1 MHLIDW
7 IIVIVPVV
15 SILWLAVY
23 SRRFVRGVVDFLAA
37 GRVAGRY
44 VLSAGD
50 MTSSLGIITLVA
62 LVESKYQ
69 VGYALTFWEY
79 LTVPVGIIMGLTGY
93 CTYRFRETRSLSIG
107 QFLEMR
113 YNRSF
118 RIVAASL
125 RTLSEMLTNAI
136 GPAIAANFFIYF
148 LGLPHRVMIFGLALP
163 TFALLV
169 GFVLCLCLVVI
180 WPGGRISLLIT
191 DAFQGLISYP
201 IFVIIAGYI
210 FLHFGWNDVIAPVM
224 IDRVDGENFINPFDI
239 DKLRDFNIFS
249 LVVTIIGSILNR
261 ASWIGNDTSNC
272 GRTPHE
278 QKMAGILGTWRT
290 LYSNLMLLL
299 VAVMI
304 ISLMTHQKFA
314 NQAHDIRHQL
324 TQRVAEESVAD
335 PALRARLDTDVAAI
349 PVLHHRIG
357 IDAPLSSQDNIDTP
371 YMDTAR
377 QTLGSTPEGNRQ
389 FQKFRTLYHQM
400 MLPVALKNLLP
411 VGLMGLFCLL
421 MVMLMLS
428 TDDSRVFNASS
439 TIVQDIIMPLR
450 QKSFTSDQHLL
461 TLRLCSAS
469 VCIFF
474 FVVSLFFVQL
484 DYINM
489 FITIMTAMW
498 LGGAGPIMIFGL
510 YSRFGTTTGAF
521 CSLIFGSGL
530 SIVGLFVQR
539 NWADT
544 LYPWMHT
551 RGLDVPSGRF
561 LETVSM
567 PFHPYVVWQMDP
579 VKFPINSYELYFMS
593 MISGIVAYVVGS
605 WLTYKQPYNLD
616 RMLHRGIYDVAG
628 EKKREPFIWSIGNVA
643 RKLVGITPEYT
654 RGDKII
660 AWSVVGYAIVYKF
673 SLCFLGVLIW
683 NLISPWPV
691 EWWSTYFFV
700 TSLCVTGGIGIVS
713 TFWFLIGG
721 VIDMKRLFKDLESR
735 VDNPLDNGRVDG
747 HVSVVDKA
755 LFEEKTHEKQDD
767 RPVHPSIPSA

>member
-1 MHLIDW
+1 MHWLDWLI
-7 IIVIVPVV
+7 VLVPVV
-15 SILWLAVY
+15 LILWLAVH
-23 SRRFVRGVVDFLAA
+23 SRKYVRGVVDFLAA

-50 MTSSLGIITLVA
+50 MTSGLGVIALVA

-69 VGYALTFWEY
+69 VGYALSFWEY
-79 LTVPVGIIMGLTGY
+79 LTIPVGIVMSLTGY
-93 CTYRFRETRSLSIG
+93 CVYRFRATRSLSIG

-113 YNRSF
+113 YSRSF

-148 LGLPHRVMIFGLALP
+148 LGLPHKIMIFGLALP
-163 TFALLV
+163 MFALLV
-169 GFVLCLCLVVI
+169 GASLVLCMLVI

-201 IFVIIAGYI
+201 IFVVIAGYI
-210 FLHFGWNDVIAPVM
+210 FLHFGWHDTIAPVM
-224 IDRVDGENFINPFDI
+224 MDRAPGENFINPFDI
-239 DKLRDFNIFS
+239 EKLRDFNIFA
-249 LVVTIIGSILNR
+249 LFVTVMGSILNR

-304 ISLMTHQKFA
+304 ITLMTHAKFA
-314 NQAHDIRHQL
+314 DQAHGIRQQL
-324 TQRVAEESVAD
+324 TKQVAEEAVAD
-335 PALRARLDTDVAAI
+335 PALRARLDANIAAI
-349 PVLHHRIG
+349 PVSHHQIG
-357 IDAPLSSQDNIDTP
+357 VDVPLSRQDNIDTP
-371 YMDTAR
+371 YLQTAR
-377 QTLGSTPEGNRQ
+377 DTLGTTPEGNVQ
-389 FQKFRTLYHQM
+389 FQKFRTLYQQM
-400 MLPVALKNLLP
+400 MLPVAIKNLLP

-439 TIVQDIIMPLR
+439 TIVQDIVMPLR
-450 QKSFTSDQHLL
+450 KKGFTSEQHLRA
-461 TLRLCSAS
+461 LRVCSTS
-469 VCIFF
+469 VCVFF
-474 FVVSLFFVQL
+474 FVVSLFFVQI

-489 FITIMTAMW
+489 FTTIMTGMW

-530 SIVGLFVQR
+530 SIGGLFVQR
-539 NWADT
+539 SWASD
-544 LYPWMHT
+544 LYPWLHT
-551 RGLDVPSGRF
+551 QGWDVPFGRF
-561 LETVSM
+561 LEAVSS
-567 PFHPYVVWQMDP
+567 PLNPYIVWTMDP

-593 MISGIVAYVVGS
+593 MIAGIVAYVGGS
-605 WLTYKQPYNLD
+605 LLTYKQPYNLD
-616 RMLHRGIYDVAG
+616 RLLHRGVYDVEG
-628 EKKREPFIWSIGNVA
+628 KVKPPFKWTPGNVA
-643 RKLVGITPEYT
+643 RALVGITPEYT

-673 SLCFLGVLIW
+673 GLCFVAVLIW
-683 NLISPWPV
+683 NMISPWPT

-700 TSLCVTGGIGIVS
+700 TSLCVTGVIGIIS

-721 VIDMKRLFKDLESR
+721 IIDMKRLFKDLEAR
-735 VDNPLDNGRVDG
+735 VDNPLDNGEVVG
-747 HVSVVDKA
+747 HVSLADKA
-755 LFEEKTHEKQDD
+755 IFEAKTHEKQD
-767 RPVHPSIPSA
+767 

>member
-1 MHLIDW
+1 MHWLDW
-7 IIVIVPVV
+7 LIVIVPVV
-15 SILWLAVY
+15 LILWLAVY
-23 SRRFVRGVVDFLAA
+23 SKKYVRGVVDFLAA

-50 MTSSLGIITLVA
+50 MTSGLGVIALVA

-69 VGYALTFWEY
+69 VGYALSFWEY
-79 LTVPVGIIMGLTGY
+79 LTIPVGIAMSLTGY
-93 CTYRFRETRSLSIG
+93 CVYRFRATRSLSIG

-113 YNRSF
+113 YNRKF

-148 LGLPHRVMIFGLALP
+148 LGLPHKIMIFGLALP
-163 TFALLV
+163 MFALLV
-169 GFVLCLCLVVI
+169 GASLVLCMLVI

-210 FLHFGWNDVIAPVM
+210 FLHFGWHDTIAPVM
-224 IDRVDGENFINPFDI
+224 MDRVDGENFINPFDI
-239 DKLRDFNIFS
+239 EKLRDFNIFA
-249 LVVTIIGSILNR
+249 LVVTIMGNILNR

-304 ISLMTHQKFA
+304 ITLMTHRSFS
-314 NQAHDIRHQL
+314 NQAHEIRQQL
-324 TQRVAEESVAD
+324 TQQVAAEAVVD
-335 PALRARLDTDVAAI
+335 PALRARLDANIAALPVAQ
-349 PVLHHRIG
+349 HQIG
-357 IDAPLSSQDNIDTP
+357 VDAPLSRQDNIDTP
-371 YMDTAR
+371 YLQTAR
-377 QTLGSTPEGNRQ
+377 ETLGNTPEGNVQ
-389 FQKFRTLYHQM
+389 FQKFRTLYQQM
-400 MLPVALKNLLP
+400 MLPVAIKNLLP

-421 MVMLMLS
+421 MIMLMLS

-439 TIVQDIIMPLR
+439 TIIQDIVMPLR
-450 QKSFTSDQHLL
+450 KKGFTPEQHLL
-461 TLRLCSAS
+461 ALRLCSTS
-469 VCIFF
+469 VCVFF

-489 FITIMTAMW
+489 FTTIMTGMW

-530 SIVGLFVQR
+530 SIGGLIVQR
-539 NWADT
+539 TWASN
-544 LYPWMHT
+544 LYPWLH
-551 RGLDVPSGRF
+551 GQGWDVPFGRF
-561 LETVSM
+561 LETVSS
-567 PFHPYVVWQMDP
+567 PFHPYVVWQMDA

-593 MISGIVAYVVGS
+593 MITGIVAYVVGS
-605 WLTYKQPYNLD
+605 LLTYKTPYNLD
-616 RMLHRGIYDVAG
+616 RLLHRGIYDVEGQA
-628 EKKREPFIWSIGNVA
+628 KPAFKWTPGNVA
-643 RKLVGITPEYT
+643 KALVGITPEYT

-673 SLCFLGVLIW
+673 GLCFVAVLIW
-683 NLISPWPV
+683 NMISPWPT
-691 EWWSTYFFV
+691 EWWSTYFFI
-700 TSLCVTGGIGIVS
+700 TSLCVTGVVGIVS

-721 VIDMKRLFKDLESR
+721 IIDMKRLFKDLEAR
-735 VDNPLDNGRVDG
+735 VDNPLDNGQVDG
-747 HVSVVDKA
+747 HVSVADKA
-755 LFEEKTHEKQDD
+755 IFEERTHEKQD
-767 RPVHPSIPSA
+767 

>member
-1 MHLIDW
+1 MHWLDW
-7 IIVIVPVV
+7 LIVIVPVV
-15 SILWLAVY
+15 LILWLAVY
-23 SRRFVRGVVDFLAA
+23 SKKYVRGVVDFLAA

-50 MTSSLGIITLVA
+50 MTSGLGVIALVA

-69 VGYALTFWEY
+69 VGYALSFWEY
-79 LTVPVGIIMGLTGY
+79 LTIPVGITMSLTGF
-93 CTYRFRETRSLSIG
+93 CVYRFRATRSLSIG

-113 YNRSF
+113 YSRSF

-148 LGLPHRVMIFGLALP
+148 LGLPHKIMIFGLALP
-163 TFALLV
+163 MFALLV
-169 GFVLCLCLVVI
+169 GVSLCLCMLVI

-201 IFVIIAGYI
+201 IFVVIAGYI
-210 FLHFGWNDVIAPVM
+210 FLHFGWYDTIAPVM
-224 IDRVDGENFINPFDI
+224 MNRVDGESFINPFNI
-239 DKLRDFNIFS
+239 EKLRDFNIFA
-249 LVVTIIGSILNR
+249 LFVTVMGSILNR

-304 ISLMTHQKFA
+304 ITLMTHRNFA

-324 TQRVAEESVAD
+324 TKQVAAEAVID
-335 PALRARLDTDVAAI
+335 PATRAQLDANIATI
-349 PVLHHRIG
+349 PVSQHQIG
-357 IDAPLSSQDNIDTP
+357 VDAPLSRQDNIDTP
-371 YMDTAR
+371 YLQTAR
-377 QTLGSTPEGNRQ
+377 ETLGNTPEGNVQ
-389 FQKFRTLYHQM
+389 FQKFRTLYQQM
-400 MLPVALKNLLP
+400 MLPVAIKNLLP

-421 MVMLMLS
+421 MIMLMLS

-439 TIVQDIIMPLR
+439 TIVQDILMPLR
-450 QKSFTSDQHLL
+450 KKGFTSEQHLRA
-461 TLRLCSAS
+461 LRLCSTS
-469 VCIFF
+469 VCVFF
-474 FVVSLFFVQL
+474 FVVSLFFVQI

-489 FITIMTAMW
+489 FTTIMTGMW

-530 SIVGLFVQR
+530 SIGGLIVQR
-539 NWADT
+539 SWASD
-544 LYPWMHT
+544 LYPWLH
-551 RGLDVPSGRF
+551 GQGWDVPFGRF
-561 LETVSM
+561 LEAVSS
-567 PFHPYVVWQMDP
+567 PFNPYIVWTMDP

-593 MISGIVAYVVGS
+593 MIAGIVAYVVGS
-605 WLTYKQPYNLD
+605 FATYKQPYNLD
-616 RMLHRGIYDVAG
+616 RLLHRGVYDVEGQA
-628 EKKREPFIWSIGNVA
+628 KPAFRWTPGNVA
-643 RKLVGITPEYT
+643 KALVGITPEYT

-660 AWSVVGYAIVYKF
+660 AWSVVSYAIVYKF
-673 SLCFLGVLIW
+673 GLCFVAVLIW
-683 NLISPWPV
+683 NMISPWPT
-691 EWWSTYFFV
+691 EWWSTYFFI
-700 TSLCVTGGIGIVS
+700 TSLCVTGVIGIIS

-721 VIDMKRLFKDLESR
+721 IIDMKRLFKDMAAR
-735 VDNPLDNGRVDG
+735 VDNPLDNGQVVG
-747 HVSVVDKA
+747 HVSLADKA
-755 LFEEKTHEKQDD
+755 IFEAKTHEKQD
-767 RPVHPSIPSA
+767 